1 MTGAWPAAAQ
11 VITSADLQIQGA
23 TFRIVNATAAVQLG
37 SPAII
42 QTSIGGLQNEQAP
55 PFASGIVAT
64 GELIGPGIVTPVPFT
79 IAPGHAFTITGL
91 SQEGTY
97 YLRNVRMMNGAQL
110 LQAASPSLATI
121 TVTNALNATVTVRQ
135 LSADELRK
143 RGITLDATNY
153 DVYEY
158 TFSFLINGQ
167 TVQIP
172 YPVIVNRITHETT
185 PLPAESP
192 YQLPLDQA
200 KAPPRWNPPATIPVD
215 FPEPAD
221 FSPPP
226 QTPDNPDAAPARRPQ
241 IHAAIVIP
249 NSLAVLHEFF
259 AVALVVTNGAPLG
272 SGVELNSITAAID
285 TPNQL
290 RVAKSDPAVSFGQP
304 VSIAGPNN
312 SIILV
317 AQAQGKAE
325 WTLEGLKPG
334 TYTVNLDIKATFH
347 SPGQPDVPLEAT
359 PRASVV
365 VHDARFNI
373 TFSHPDTIRKGLPY
387 STYTFI
393 TNVSDSA
400 KDITLSDG
408 QVPPCSGP
416 GTKANVCRLDTAP
429 SSFPLH
435 LEAGETKSVEYRL
448 QSAITGHVFATAVS
462 IDGDNSAI
470 NSAAFTLDMGVSPT
484 GVPLSPVTLLMP
496 HYAASP
502 FFSEQFIDDQLGFLG
517 IAYSLATAP
526 LNKTTAKFPRL
537 VTSDVFTRA
546 VDIARA
552 GERIF
557 IGEDRRD
564 SLANLSLDL
573 LGNAAPLAEWDQ
585 FRRQEIADP
594 SGDATRAATKA
605 MATELASAFGAD
617 GTFNGM
623 ADRFASATSDRG
635 PYLLAL
641 ARGAKSGSAPSFA
654 IRVDSGSQV
663 LDGITSNWK
672 RDIPYGDLSALDASA
687 EGATLAMIGRAAG
700 AYDLTITPAV
710 SGTSTLD
717 LIIPAADTTK
727 LIRVTA
733 SFSGV
738 VHVHV
743 ANGVATSTDAVTF
756 TTTPVAIAPM
766 RMVAARQD
774 LYLDTDGHVVSV
786 LFNRRL
792 QNAAAD
798 LSPSFGTD
806 VTLDASK
813 YLVSFSGKRIVAGAA
828 LQGDG
833 RIVRV
838 NYDNALSN
846 DAQYTIRAPSLV
858 DATSA
863 QSVVPKV
870 EDRNSALLLGAVLK
884 GDNTPVAGASLKLS
898 TGSGIQY
905 ATSDSAGRFLFE
917 YVPRDVDSNLS
928 GGYDLVATGTA
939 AGQESKVTGSVRL
952 LHTVH
957 QVNVVFL
964 GRGSAKGVVRYEDG
978 TAVASA
984 SVVIGSTLFSQFRSG
999 TTSTLGAYNITDLP
1013 VGPLTFSA
1021 QDAAGNIAYAANELH
1036 GAGELVLQDVTITR
1050 KPFPGTG
1057 TVKGRITRSDTHDP
1071 VAGTHVG
1078 VYSQGYGLK
1087 DGITDS
1093 DGRFTFSKVPS
1104 GFVRVLAEN
1113 YAVAPLSIAVDFDL
1127 KPDETHDVGD
1137 LVLGIV
1143 AAGSLVSIGG
1153 PVTIED
1159 PYVAGN
1165 FSAVPA
1171 AQVQI
1176 AGMPVVT
1183 ADGNGNYRYDAVP
1196 DSFAGKAIRAFD
1208 PKSGRV
1214 ASATLPTN
1222 LSPEGVNNFP
1232 IRITNAAGSGTGTVR
1247 VHLLDATGHPVT
1259 GYHVFEPGFP
1269 RVESSVGGEGIYEFA
1284 NIRVGG
1290 GVDVVAAPA
1299 GVTDPNYGYQFV
1311 QGHAGISFPGQIAAL
1326 TLRLPGQGSVH
1337 GVIKQKTQAGVL
1349 VQLAGQLRMYH
1360 RYWSDAEQNPKQLAR
1375 VVSTDGS
1382 SDAIF
1387 AQVPANESVL
1397 LETLESVGYASTTLT
1412 IGFDGQRVDKTLE
1425 LSTLASVTGRVF
1437 MPDGYTPVAGA
1448 DVELTDSAQN
1458 NHLPTALDGSF
1469 TFQNVAPS
1477 SGYTVI
1483 ANFTQ
1488 NGIYRTARATGTTP
1502 QKGGP
1507 ADAISLILLKQG
1519 AVDGTVV
1526 NANNQPIPF
1535 AKIWMKEVGYPD
1547 RDFGKSTDPQFTDA
1561 NGHFHFGNVFAV
1573 PFRIAAEDPSNPDL
1587 RGSFNGAITD
1597 EAQTVQ
1603 ATVIV
1608 GGAGTGSVTVNVVD
1622 PNNSNQPVANAE
1634 VSLYRGSL
1642 FDFGTTDL
1650 NGNVTFQQVP
1660 AGSNYTAGAYSKALA
1675 KSGASSSFTI
1685 VKDTTAQVRV
1695 TLLFSGEILGVLDDP
1710 QNSNAPVPAAD
1721 VNLYGADYQTRAT
1734 TDAQGA
1740 FDFKGVREGNVQL
1753 TARDPNSIRI
1763 AKSGGAVTSADP
1775 RLTVPLHLEL
1785 TSTVTVKVFLPNDSG
1800 GNSGVLAPNVN
1811 IDVAQNA
1818 PGGKYARSSQTNGA
1832 QFAGLVRK
1840 IGFQVDVQELG
1851 GLSRSYTAGDVFGDT
1866 VAAKEIDIVLA
1877 ATGSVI
1883 VHVQQGSPAVDAP
1896 NVQVTAS
1903 SGGASSSGFTDSS
1916 GRVTLTRLP
1925 LGPNVSIQAK
1935 TLGSQPLTGSTSV
1948 ALTSQSQAANA
1959 TILLGSYGSVTGKV
1973 IAEGG
1978 GASAGTRVFVSYN
1991 GIQLETRTDFT
2002 GTYLF
2007 QGIVTGLSGTTVAL
2021 TYIGPDDNT
2030 VGAAQSVFVPNGGG
2044 VVSAPDVTLDSTPP
2058 RLTAIF
2064 PAENATKVAPDTQLK
2079 FTFSRAVRDDQL
2091 HSGFFKLFD
2100 VGAGTQL
2107 TLTLAS
2113 KQILGD
2119 KSEIVTFS
2127 APAPPAGQHFPLKS
2141 NTLYRTEI
2149 SSELQ
2154 DLANHKLGSNLGASF
2169 TTSDYSNPQV
2179 VKVEPKSPLPKN
2191 NFRIAVTF
2199 SKPLAP
2205 APWQSGGSGVM
2216 QLVPIS
2222 GMGGSVTG
2230 SPLPGQVQL
2239 DPNTGAA
2246 LYFAPNVFLTEA
2258 SYYRLTVSGVLDLE
2272 GRGLVDANGNAI
2284 ASYTQDFFSFDL
2296 TAPGI
2301 TLGNPT
2307 VKNIAI
2313 GDNDPLFHNT
2323 LYRFPAVLTNASDID
2338 TVDFYS
2344 VDGAG
2349 ALTPIGR
2356 STPTSVDIALPTGTT
2371 TFTLKAIA
2379 TDLSGNKANA
2389 TRTWSVTPQPAL
2401 AVSSATI
2408 TPATIYANN
2417 TLTDTVV
2424 ITGGGLDEKVT
2435 VSATIEGSS
2444 TVIASNF
2451 VNITRSTFSADWPS
2465 AAVQLTIPAT
2475 VAGGAHVV
2483 LTEAVSDTRG
2493 GAASHTSNVT
2503 IATDTAAPLM
2513 QALTIEVTSG
2523 TSNSSFHNN
2532 DQFRVHA
2539 FAKDGETGVKQVVFT
2554 VDGVT
2559 YTVTGGTLRS
2569 SGYTEFV
2576 SPSFVVKARNNDLT
2590 MAVNAVATDY
2600 AALSTTATTG
2610 VTYLG
2615 QHDPNAPTAA
2625 WIAPLHDAAWP
2636 ASTTLHVRLRVFA
2649 TSSLQLGGT
2658 FDVPGLSGPQTGS
2671 RSGNEIVLD
2680 LPSFTTPAAGTP
2692 FTIVAHVNDGD
2703 GGHTVDLPISIDL
2716 VDVNQTLHAGDV
2728 IAVDAQHPLSGDS
2741 VLVDGGRLVPHVPV
2755 TLKNLIVLNGG
2766 KVDTVPSTT
2775 LLDQKLD
2782 LTVSG
2787 HLYVDDASSIDV
2799 SKLGY
2804 LGGLQQNADNT
2815 GSNASANG
2823 TTAGRS
2829 TANGAASGASGS
2841 YAGLG
2846 GADAGA
2852 TNAAYGSI
2860 VNPTDLG
2867 SGGAATGTT
2876 RGAQG
2881 GGSASIAGA
2890 AKVVIAG
2897 NVLADGESGAG
2908 LGGAG
2913 SGGSIH
2919 IAGSQIVVG
2928 ALATVSAN
2936 GGDDDGSANTS
2947 RGGGG
2952 GRVSIEATALLD
2964 VDANNGAR
2972 VVAHG
2977 GRNLAGE
2984 GAAVLEGGAG
2994 TIFLRAPGATNGDL
3008 VVSAYDPRNPATTH
3022 STLPAVLAGALNFDH
3037 LTVASRG
3044 LARADAALTIG
3055 GVTDDRTKA
3064 SVDATSVLL
3073 LSTDQPTITVSTAPA
3088 AGSSVIGGTSISAT
3102 YSVTS
3107 LAGVSSVTTTLAPV
3121 VAASSDSYAF
3131 LPSKTFT
3138 KVVNVPSS
3146 ASSGTAT
3153 LTLHVADR
3161 AGRGADTAPLTFNIV
3176 ANTPPAITAFNVNAP
3191 SPLYI
3196 GATIGTTITATDDL
3210 ALSKVSLTSKL
3221 GAQTAVTQT
3230 FTPPANTTS
3239 TTQNFNVAIP
3249 RDATLDGAAVT
3260 LTANAQDAGGDPGTS
3275 SVRTLT
3281 IGHDGIAPA
3290 VTITQPVAGHDPY
3303 LEGSGNLIHVV
3314 AIATDNESGI
3324 KTIIASVE
3332 GGQSVAMTATANPN
3346 EFAADLAI
3354 PAVPGSVNVTRTVTV
3369 TVTDYVNNV
3378 TAPTRSIT
3386 ITPVLDP
3393 SAPVITFLCGT
3404 QGAMFPVGSTV
3415 TLSVTATPGTVGN
3428 PVDSVTFSDGTS
3440 TTFNVTKNGNVYSTT
3455 YTVPNRAEGNN
3466 TITISV
3472 TGTSGSGSQTET
3484 ADITAVT
3491 LDKTIPAGTTVNLG
3505 DLTYDFQNVAV
3516 TSGTVTLIGHHEFKR
3531 LLVLN
3536 GATLTQKTADTTS
3549 AYGLDIKNTLG
3560 MYVGCGSFVSVTS
3573 SGYGTNKSYPGAATP
3588 TGNGGGTHLGYGGG
3602 QSAPTAIYGSVYT
3615 PGEAGSGGNRNG
3627 NGGGIV
3633 HIDAPLLTV
3642 DGKLTANGCGTEI
3655 TGGTGDGCAGGSIW
3669 LVTPALNGSGVVE
3682 AKGGGGL
3689 SGNGGGGAISIEYTT
3704 SIGAIVKNVA
3714 AFGGADTG
3722 GLAGAGT
3729 IYVKQPTGAYGTLT
3743 VNDNGKTG
3751 TTELPSLG
3759 SGTAAAGSSGAL
3771 VVTDRT
3777 ADIPTYFVNHWV
3789 EVTTTSTGAKNVWRI
3804 LSVDNSTASKKF
3816 TLKPN
3821 AGETISIQQGDTW
3834 RGVYRFDAVSIA
3846 ANENLISNDPIL
3858 IGAAGLHTVIGTK
3871 LANTYSNYPNGIT
3884 GDAIDVTGHVQT
3896 TLIKAASLTLEPA
3909 SIVTHASGSSLTLN
3923 VTGALTVKSGAAI
3936 DVSQRGYTSNNQTF
3950 PGAAQPVGN
3959 GGGSHLGYGGG
3970 QASTNA
3976 TFGSVYTPQEFGGAG
3991 NRNGGG
3997 GGAVRITAGS
4007 VANDGTILAN
4017 GCGTALTGGTGD
4029 GCAGGSIWIVA
4040 PSVGGTG
4047 SIEAKGGGGLSGNGG
4062 GGAISI
4068 AYGAATGTLLANVRA
4083 FGGADSGSLAGA
4095 GTIYLKPDSGTFGS
4109 LTVFNNGRGGT
4120 TELPSFGFGSAQSGS
4135 GGAVLITDRA
4145 VNIPTYFV
4153 NHWVEIRD
4161 GTTNALKGIWRIQL
4175 DPTNLKKVTLVPN
4188 SAGDTITVAQG
4199 DTWRGIYRFDDVTLN
4214 GIVLRSGD
4222 RIDGT
4227 IVKQNGATV
4236 IGNNLAPPAIDKT
4249 KITIT
4254 NGALGPVMVG
4264 AANAIVDVDTPVIV
4278 SALNQ
4283 TTATSAGGPLTVAAD
4298 GSFSMPLR
4306 GATGNDIAVFAIDS
4320 NAYPL
4325 QTPPVFIAKLTA
4337 GNVATSP
4344 IATSTMTTD
4353 TNFNARRLAFDN
4365 TTLLVQNY
4373 PVTNSTD
4380 SNKIA
4385 VFDLS
4390 GAAPSRLQTITAPT
4404 NTRDAAV
4411 RNGIAYIAA
4420 AGANLHVYDL
4430 STNPATRTASATG
4443 TGCNDAKSAAVDGN
4457 YVFVG
4462 GAGNCGDGSLA
4473 VFDVTDP
4480 KLPVLLRTQ
4489 ATLAGGSTF
4498 AYTQLIP
4505 YGGYL
4510 IGIQPNGS
4518 AHDVVILDRRDINN
4532 IVVAW
4537 DGTINGIAAFRAS
4550 LQGTTLYVS
4559 GTDGAVAVVDVS
4571 NPTLGVVKSIFSAGS
4586 AAHGIAA
4593 VGTLAFAAADTAGV
4607 VAVNVAD
4614 PVNPAGA
4621 GGFAVT
4627 KAWDVAIRGK
4637 LGMVAAEDALVT
4649 FTAPVGPQVNATK
4662 VSLSFDGHNVTV
4674 TGAPSAILGAAPL
4687 TAEVRDDNSGAKNSG
4702 VAVNADGSFT
4712 TTLTAAA
4719 GDVISVVATDHDTLT
4734 SAAVRVGVVPFGVS
4748 SNFVASVTASGDA
4761 SNFRAQHMSIDAGK
4775 LAVVTASAQ
4784 SNRLVVYDTASLAA
4798 APQVINVAEN
4808 ARDVALKNG
4817 VAYVTAGGSLYTY
4830 DLAVGKSSE
4839 KQVSADCN
4847 QAFSIAVDGSYLFVG
4862 GGGGCTDGRIAVFDI
4877 SSPKS
4882 PIRIDS
4888 GQPTAPSSA
4897 FTQLIPYG
4905 NYLVGIN
4912 PNGAAAT
4919 GTDVVV
4925 IDRQDI
4931 NNLKVFSSV
4940 VIQNMAASRGA
4951 IIGKK
4956 LYVVSD
4962 GKLAVV
4968 DLTNLASIPT
4978 PVVVSTAGTAK
4989 GVAIAGNI
4997 VAVGDGTV
5005 GVSFF
5010 DVSNAA
5016 APRLV
5021 ATQSVGGAVWDVR
5034 FYGGK
5039 LYAAAESGVAVIN
5052 GIVAPPVV
5060 DVSRVTITRGS
5071 SVTVAGS
5078 AGAIA
5083 GTTPITVEVRNVT
5096 TGATISGLA
5105 VAADGSFSTP
5115 ITAVSGDAIAVVATD
5130 ANQLTSGVISV
5141 GVVPFGASSNFV
5153 QITATNGIDAAFR
5166 ARHMAIDGT
5175 TLAVVTYPFGIANNN
5190 TSQSNRLVVY
5200 DTGNINGT
5208 PQVID
5213 VQVTTR
5219 DVAVKNGVAYVAAG
5233 GLLYAYDLAIGKSS
5247 EKTANSDC
5255 TQAVSVAVDGTYAF
5269 VGGGGSCGDGRIT
5282 VFDISNAKV
5291 PVKLGT
5297 GQSTLTAAT
5306 NVYTQL
5312 LPYGNYLVGVNPLG
5326 TTGID
5331 VVVIDRHDVNA
5342 LTAVAQTTIANMGA
5356 FRGAI
5361 IGTSLYVVGDG
5372 KLAIVDLSNPSS
5384 LPAAVTIAAAG
5395 TAKGV
5400 AVAGKIV
5407 AVGDGSAGVSFF
5419 DVSNPAAPRLVGTQP
5434 VGGSAWDVRFAGGKL
5449 YVAAEQGI
5457 AVINGVVAPPV
5468 IDVSRISIARTSNV
5482 VVTGTAA
5489 AITGATPI
5497 SATITNET
5505 AAATA
5510 TVSVAADGSFS
5521 TPITAVSGDVLS
5533 VSATDVNG
5541 NSSSVRIG
5549 VVPFGSS
5556 SSFTQVTGADSSFRA
5571 RHLAMDGSTLAAVT
5585 YPDVTFTSTRV
5596 VVYDTTNMS
5605 TAPRVIAIENTSD
5618 VAVKNGVVYA
5628 AAGGS
5633 LYAYDLATSTV
5644 APAASA
5650 DCSVAR
5656 SVAVDGIY
5664 AFVGGAGGCNDG
5676 RVAVFDLTN
5685 PKVPLRIDNA
5695 QSTLTSGQYVQLIPY
5710 GNYLIGIASGTGT
5723 AVDVAIID
5731 RRDINALKLVS
5742 QTAIAGMAAFRGAVI
5757 GSTLYVVGD
5766 GKLAI
5771 VDLTNTESV
5780 PAPQT
5785 FSTAGTA
5792 KGVAV
5797 AGNIVAVGDGS
5808 AGVTFFDVS
5817 NPASPRLIATQS
5829 VGGTA
5834 WDLRFAGGKLYAA
5847 AEQGIAV
5854 INGTFVPPAID
5865 VARLAITRAGTT
5877 ATVSGTAG
5885 AITAGVTPITAVVKN
5900 ETTGVTVS
5908 GVAIAANGSFS
5919 TAIAAAAGDVISV
5932 NATDGGGRSSLA
5944 IRVGSVPFGVASQV
5958 VISAGTTDAAYR
5970 ARRLS
5975 ADGTTLVAATV
5986 PVTLPNSNTS
5996 QNRKLLVYDTTTMAP
6011 AVLTAAENVRDVAVK
6026 SGVAYVA
6033 AGGTLYTYDLAVGV
6047 SSEKTANTG
6056 CNGVYSVAADASR
6069 VYVGGGGNCNDGH
6082 IAFFDLAN
6090 PKQPAKIV
6098 DKSTVTGIVY
6108 RQLIPYGANQLIGI
6122 SPDLAAGRGH
6132 DVVVIDKSN
6141 VNSLVVVSDTDVA
6154 GINLTRARVSGHY
6167 LYGVG
6172 TNTAATSGAVAIIDL
6187 DNIAAAPVV
6196 ITTPGIPH
6204 SLDVDNAA
6212 HRLFVADGTGGV
6224 TVVDI
6229 TNPATPRVVGTQ
6241 TLGGN
6246 SWDALLSGTKLYLAG
6261 EHVITTIDLN

>member
-1 MTGAWPAAAQ
+1 MTGAMPAAAQ

-42 QTSIGGLQNEQAP
+42 QTSIGGLQNDQAP

-97 YLRNVRMMNGAQL
+97 YLRNVRMMNGTQL

-192 YQLPLDQA
+192 YQLPVDQA

-215 FPEPAD
+215 FPEPANV
-221 FSPPP
+221 SPPP
-226 QTPDNPDAAPARRPQ
+226 QTPDNPDAAPPRRAQ

-304 VSIAGPNN
+304 VTIAGPNN

-373 TFSHPDTIRKGLPY
+373 TFSHPDTIRKNLPY

-408 QVPPCSGP
+408 QIPPCSGP
-416 GTKANVCRLDTAP
+416 GTKANVCRLDSAP

-435 LEAGETKSVEYRL
+435 LETGETKSVEYRL

-470 NSAAFTLDMGVSPT
+470 NSAAFTLDMGVSST

-502 FFSEQFIDDQLGFLG
+502 FFSEPFIDDQLGFLG

-585 FRRQEIADP
+585 FRRQEIADA
-594 SGDATRAATKA
+594 SGDATRAAMKA

-623 ADRFASATSDRG
+623 ADRFATATSDRG

-641 ARGAKSGSAPSFA
+641 AHGAKNGSAPSFA

-672 RDIPYGDLSALDASA
+672 RDIPYGDVNALEASS
-687 EGATLAMIGRAAG
+687 ESATLAMIGRAAG
-700 AYDLTITPAV
+700 AYDLTITPAITGAQ
-710 SGTSTLD
+710 SAGGTLD
-717 LIIPAADTTK
+717 LIIPAADTTR
-727 LIRVTA
+727 LVRVTA
-733 SFSGV
+733 PFSGV
-738 VHVHV
+738 VHVHI
-743 ANGVATSTDAVTF
+743 ANGVATSSDPVTF

-774 LYLDTDGHVVSV
+774 LYLDSDGHVVSV

-798 LSPSFGTD
+798 LSPSFDSD

-813 YLVSFSGKRIVAGAA
+813 YGVSFSGKRVVAGAA

-833 RIVRV
+833 RIVRL

-858 DATSA
+858 DASSA
-863 QSVVPKV
+863 QSIVPKI

-884 GDNTPVAGASLKLS
+884 GDNTPVSGASLKL
-898 TGSGIQY
+898 TTASGIQY

-978 TAVASA
+978 TAVANA

-999 TTSTLGAYNITDLP
+999 TTSALGAYNITDLP

-1057 TVKGRITRSDTHDP
+1057 TVKGRITRSDTHEP
-1071 VAGTHVG
+1071 VAGTRVG
-1078 VYSQGYGLK
+1078 AYSQGYGLK
-1087 DGITDS
+1087 DGTTDV
-1093 DGRFTFSKVPS
+1093 DGRFTFTKVPS
-1104 GFVRVLAEN
+1104 GFVTVLAEN
-1113 YAVAPLSIAVDFDL
+1113 YAVAPRSIAVDFDL
-1127 KPDETHDVGD
+1127 KPDETRDVGD

-1143 AAGSLVSIGG
+1143 ASGSLVSIGG

-1159 PYVAGN
+1159 PYIAGA

-1183 ADGNGNYRYDAVP
+1183 ADSGGNYRYDAVP
-1196 DSFAGKAIRAFD
+1196 DSFAGKSIRAFD

-1222 LSPEGVNNFP
+1222 LSAQGVNNFP
-1232 IRITNAAGSGTGTVR
+1232 ITITNATGSGSGTVR
-1247 VHLLDATGHPVT
+1247 VHLIDATGHPVT

-1269 RVESSVGGEGIYEFA
+1269 RVESTVGGEGIYEFA
-1284 NIRVGG
+1284 NVRVGG
-1290 GVDVVAAPA
+1290 SVDVVAAPA
-1299 GVTDPNYGYQFV
+1299 GVTDPNYGYQFT
-1311 QGHAGISFPGQIAAL
+1311 QGHVGVSFPGQIAAL

-1349 VQLAGQLRMYH
+1349 VQVAGQLRMYH
-1360 RYWSDAEQNPKQLAR
+1360 RYWSDAEQNPKQLSR
-1375 VVSTDGS
+1375 VMSTDGS

-1387 AQVPANESVL
+1387 AQVPANESVV
-1397 LETLESVGYASTTLT
+1397 LETLESVGYASTSLV
-1412 IGFDGQRVDKTLE
+1412 ILFDGQRVDKTLE

-1448 DVELTDSAQN
+1448 DVELTDGAQDV
-1458 NHLPTALDGSF
+1458 HLPTALDGSF

-1477 SGYTVI
+1477 AGYTVI
-1483 ANFTQ
+1483 ATFTQ
-1488 NGIYRTARATGTTP
+1488 NGTYRTARATGTTP
-1502 QKGGP
+1502 VKGGP

-1526 NANNQPIPF
+1526 NAGNQPLPF

-1573 PFRIAAEDPSNPDL
+1573 PFRITAEDPTNPDL
-1587 RGSFNGAITD
+1587 KGSFNGAITD

-1603 ATVIV
+1603 ATVVV

-1660 AGSNYTAGAYSKALA
+1660 AGTGFTAGAYSKALA

-1740 FDFKGVREGNVQL
+1740 FDFKGVREGKVDL

-1763 AKSGGAVTSADP
+1763 AKSGGSVTSADP
-1775 RLTVPLHLEL
+1775 RLTVPLHLEP
-1785 TSTVTVKVFLPNDSG
+1785 TSTLTVKVFLPNDSG

-1818 PGGKYARSSQTNGA
+1818 PGGKYGRSSQTNGA
-1832 QFAGLVRK
+1832 QFPGLVRK

-1851 GLSRSYTAGDVFGDT
+1851 GLNRSYTAGDVFADT

-1877 ATGSVI
+1877 ATGTVI

-1903 SGGASSSGFTDSS
+1903 SGGASSSGFTDST

-1935 TLGSQPLTGSTSV
+1935 TLGSQPLTGSTSL
-1948 ALTSQSQAANA
+1948 ALTSQTQAANA

-1991 GIQLETRTDFT
+1991 GIQLETRTDST

-2044 VVSAPDVTLDSTPP
+2044 VVTAPDVTLDSTPP

-2064 PAENATKVAPDTQLK
+2064 PADNATKVAPDTQLK

-2091 HSGFFKLFD
+2091 NNGFFKLFD

-2113 KQILGD
+2113 KQTLAD

-2127 APAPPAGQHFPLKS
+2127 PPAPPAGQHFPLKS

-2191 NFRIAVTF
+2191 NFRLAVTF

-2222 GMGGSVTG
+2222 AMGGSVTG

-2239 DPNTGAA
+2239 DPNTGAT

-2313 GDNDPLFHNT
+2313 GDSDPLFHHT

-2338 TVDFYS
+2338 KVEFYS

-2349 ALTPIGR
+2349 ALTPISR
-2356 STPTSVDIALPTGTT
+2356 STSTSVDIALPTGTT

-2379 TDLSGNKANA
+2379 SDLSGNKANA

-2401 AVSSATI
+2401 AVTSATI
-2408 TPATIYANN
+2408 TPATIYGNN
-2417 TLTDTVV
+2417 TLTDTLV

-2435 VSATIEGSS
+2435 VSATLEGSS

-2451 VNITRSTFSADWPS
+2451 VNLTRSTFSAEWPS
-2465 AAVQLTIPAT
+2465 AAVTLTIPAT
-2475 VAGGAHVV
+2475 IAGGAHVV

-2503 IATDTAAPLM
+2503 IATDTAAPVM

-2539 FAKDGETGVKQVVFT
+2539 FTKDGETGVKQVVFT
-2554 VDGVT
+2554 VDGVA
-2559 YTVTGGTLRS
+2559 YTVTSGTLRS

-2576 SPSFVVKARNNDLT
+2576 STAFTVKARNNDLT

-2636 ASTTLHVRLRVFA
+2636 ANTTLHVKLRVFA

-2658 FDVPGLSGPQTGS
+2658 FDVPGLTGAQTGS

-2703 GGHTVDLPISIDL
+2703 GGRTVDLPISIDL

-2728 IAVDAQHPLSGDS
+2728 IAVDAQHPLTGDS

-2755 TLKNLIVLNGG
+2755 TLKNLIALNGG

-2787 HLYVDDASSIDV
+2787 HLYVDDTSSIDV

-2815 GSNASANG
+2815 GSNSSANG
-2823 TTAGRS
+2823 TTAGRN
-2829 TANGAASGASGS
+2829 TANGATSGASGS

-2846 GADAGA
+2846 GADAGV

-2860 VNPTDLG
+2860 ANPTDLG
-2867 SGGAATGTT
+2867 SGGAASGTT
-2876 RGAQG
+2876 RGGQG

-2897 NVLADGESGAG
+2897 NVLADGESGSG

-2936 GGDDDGSANTS
+2936 GGDDDGSSNAS

-2952 GRVSIEATALLD
+2952 GRVSIEAAAL
-2964 VDANNGAR
+2964 VDIDTNNGAR

-2994 TIFLRAPGATNGDL
+2994 TIFLRAPGAANGDL

-3022 STLPAVLAGALNFDH
+3022 STLPAVLAGTLNFDH
-3037 LTVASRG
+3037 LTVASRA
-3044 LARADAALTIG
+3044 LARADAPLTIG
-3055 GVTDDRTKA
+3055 GVADDRSKA
-3064 SVDATSVLL
+3064 SVDAASVLL
-3073 LSTDQPTITVSTAPA
+3073 LSTDQPTITVNTVPA
-3088 AGSSVIGGTSISAT
+3088 SGSSVIGGSSISAT

-3107 LAGVSSVTTTLAPV
+3107 LAGVSSVTTMLAPV
-3121 VAASSDSYAF
+3121 VAGSSDSYAF
-3131 LPSKTFT
+3131 LASKTFT
-3138 KVVNVPSS
+3138 KVINVPSNA
-3146 ASSGTAT
+3146 ASGSAT

-3176 ANTPPAITAFNVNAP
+3176 ANTPPAITAFNVTAP

-3196 GATIGTTITATDDL
+3196 GTSIATSIAATDDL
-3210 ALSKVSLTSKL
+3210 ALTKVSLTSKL
-3221 GAQTAVTQT
+3221 GAQTAVTQS

-3239 TTQNFNVAIP
+3239 TTQNFSVAIP
-3249 RDATLDGAAVT
+3249 KDPTLDGATVT
-3260 LTANAQDAGGDPGTS
+3260 LTANAQDAAGAPGTS

-3281 IGHDGIAPA
+3281 IDHDSIAAA
-3290 VTITQPVAGHDPY
+3290 VTISEPATNHAPY
-3303 LEGSGNLIHVV
+3303 LEGSTQPIHVV

-3332 GGQSVAMTATANPN
+3332 GGQSVAMTPTANPN
-3346 EFAADLAI
+3346 EFAADLAV
-3354 PAVPGSVNVTRTVTV
+3354 PAVPGSVNVTRNVTV

-3378 TAPTRSIT
+3378 TAPARSIT

-3404 QGAMFPVGSTV
+3404 QGAMFPVGATV

-3428 PVDSVTFSDGTS
+3428 PVDGVSLTDGT
-3440 TTFNVTKNGNVYSTT
+3440 TTTPMTKNGNVYSAP

-3472 TGTSGSGSQTET
+3472 TGTSGSGSQTEI

-3491 LDKTIPAGTTVNLG
+3491 IDKTIPAGTTVNLG

-3531 LLVLN
+3531 LLVLT
-3536 GATLTQKTADTTS
+3536 GATLTQKSADTTS
-3549 AYGLDIKNTLG
+3549 AYGLDIKTTLG
-3560 MYVGCGSFVSVTS
+3560 MYVACGSFVSVNS

-3588 TGNGGGTHLGYGGG
+3588 SGSGGGTHIGYGGG
-3602 QSAPTAIYGSVYT
+3602 QTAPSAIYGSVYT

-3627 NGGGIV
+3627 SGGGIV

-3655 TGGTGDGCAGGSIW
+3655 TAGTGDGCAGGSIW

-3682 AKGGGGL
+3682 AKGGGGQ
-3689 SGNGGGGAISIEYTT
+3689 SGNGGGGAISIEYAS
-3704 SIGAIVKNVA
+3704 SIGSIVKNVA

-3729 IYVKQPTGAYGTLT
+3729 IYVKQPAAAYGTLT
-3743 VNDNGKTG
+3743 VNDNGKSG

-3804 LSVDNSTASKKF
+3804 VSVDNSTASKKF

-3834 RGVYRFDAVSIA
+3834 RGVYRFDAVTVA

-3858 IGAAGLHTVIGTK
+3858 ISAAGLHTVIGTR
-3871 LANTYSNYPNGIT
+3871 LANVYSNYPNGIT
-3884 GDAIDVTGHVQT
+3884 GDAIDITGHVQT
-3896 TLIKAASLTLEPA
+3896 PLIKAASLTLEPA
-3909 SIVTHASGSSLTLN
+3909 SILTHANGSTLTLN

-3950 PGAAQPVGN
+3950 PGAASPSGS

-3970 QASTNA
+3970 QTSINA
-3976 TFGSVYTPQEFGGAG
+3976 TFGSVYTPQEFGSAG

-4007 VANDGTILAN
+4007 LASDGNILAN

-4047 SIEAKGGGGLSGNGG
+4047 SVEAKGGGGLSGNGG

-4068 AYGAATGTLLANVRA
+4068 AYGAASGTLLANVRA
-4083 FGGADSGSLAGA
+4083 FGGADTGSLAGA

-4145 VNIPTYFV
+4145 VNIPAYFA
-4153 NHWVEIRD
+4153 NHWLEIRD
-4161 GTTNALKGIWRIQL
+4161 GATNALKGTWRIL
-4175 DPTNLKKVTLVPN
+4175 SVDTTNLKKVTLAPN
-4188 SAGDTITVAQG
+4188 TAGETISVAQG
-4199 DTWRGIYRFDDVTLN
+4199 DTWRGVYRFDDVTLN

-4236 IGNNLAPPAIDKT
+4236 IGNNLAPPAIDPT

-4283 TTATSAGGPLTVAAD
+4283 TTSAPAGGPLTVAAN
-4298 GSFSMPLR
+4298 GSFSVPLR
-4306 GATGNDIAVFAIDS
+4306 GAIGNDIAVFAADS

-4337 GNVATSP
+4337 DNVATSP
-4344 IATSTMTTD
+4344 IATSTMTSD
-4353 TNFNARRLAFDN
+4353 TNFRARRLAFDN

-4373 PVTNSTD
+4373 PDSTD
-4380 SNKIA
+4380 TNKVA

-4390 GAAPSRLQTITAPT
+4390 GATPSRQQTITAPT

-4411 RNGIAYIAA
+4411 RNNIAYIAA

-4430 STNPATRTASATG
+4430 STNPATLTASISSSI
-4443 TGCNDAKSAAVDGN
+4443 GCNDARSVAVDGN
-4457 YVFVG
+4457 YVFLG
-4462 GAGNCGDGSLA
+4462 GAGNCGDGRLA
-4473 VFDVTDP
+4473 IFDITDP

-4510 IGIQPNGS
+4510 IGIQPNGG

-4537 DGTINGIAAFRAS
+4537 DGTINGVAAFRAS

-4571 NPTLGVVKSIFSAGS
+4571 NPSLGVVKSIFSAGS

-4593 VGTLAFAAADTAGV
+4593 AGTLAFAAADTAGV
-4607 VAVNVAD
+4607 VAVNAAD
-4614 PVNPAGA
+4614 PVNPVGA

-4637 LGMVAAEDALVT
+4637 LGIVAAEDALVT
-4649 FTAPVGPQVNATK
+4649 FTAPVGPQVNAGK

-4674 TGAPSAILGAAPL
+4674 TGAPSAILGSAPL
-4687 TAEVRDDNSGAKNSG
+4687 TAEVRDDTSGAKNSG

-4719 GDVISVVATDHDTLT
+4719 GDAISVVATDHDALT
-4734 SAAVRVGVVPFGVS
+4734 SAPVRVGVVPFGAN

-4761 SNFRAQHMSIDAGK
+4761 TNFRAQHMSIDGGK

-4784 SNRLVVYDTASLAA
+4784 SQRLLIYDAANLAN
-4798 APQVINVAEN
+4798 PPLNITVPTK
-4808 ARDVALKNG
+4808 ARDVVLKNG
-4817 VAYVTAGGSLYTY
+4817 VAYVAAGGLMYAY
-4830 DLAVGKSSE
+4830 DLATGTKTGEVNSNCTE
-4839 KQVSADCN
+4839 AW
-4847 QAFSIAVDGSYLFVG
+4847 SIAVDGSYLFISG
-4862 GGGGCTDGRIAVFDI
+4862 GGNCNDGRIAVADV
-4877 SSPKS
+4877 SDPKS
-4882 PIRIDS
+4882 PVKIDS
-4888 GQPTAPSSA
+4888 AQGTAASSV
-4897 FTQLIPYG
+4897 FTHLIPYG
-4905 NYLVGIN
+4905 NYLIGIN
-4912 PNGAAAT
+4912 PNGAAAS

-4931 NNLKVFSSV
+4931 NNLKVLSTA
-4940 VIQNMAASRGA
+4940 VIANMTGYRGA
-4951 IIGKK
+4951 IIGKT
-4956 LYVVSD
+4956 LYVVND
-4962 GKLAVV
+4962 GKMAVV
-4968 DLTNLASIPT
+4968 DLTNPASIPQ
-4978 PVVVSTAGTAK
+4978 PIVVSTAGTAK
-4989 GVAIAGNI
+4989 GVAVAGK
-4997 VAVGDGTV
+4997 VAAVGDGTV

-5010 DVSNAA
+5010 DVSNSA

-5021 ATQSVGGAVWDVR
+5021 GTQPVGGAVWDVR

-5052 GIVAPPVV
+5052 GIVTPPVV
-5060 DVSRVTITRGS
+5060 DVSRITITRGS
-5071 SVTVAGS
+5071 SVAVAGT
-5078 AGAIA
+5078 AGAIG

-5115 ITAVSGDAIAVVATD
+5115 ITAASGDAIAVVATD
-5130 ANQLTSGVISV
+5130 ANQLTSGTINV

-5153 QITATNGIDAAFR
+5153 QITGIDSAFR

-5175 TLAVVTYPFGIANNN
+5175 TLAVVTYPFVIADGTTSKSTRLLVYN
-5190 TSQSNRLVVY
+5190 TTNLSSA
-5200 DTGNINGT
+5200 

-5213 VQVTTR
+5213 VQVDTR

-5233 GLLYAYDLAIGKSS
+5233 GLLYAYDLALGKSS
-5247 EKTANSDC
+5247 EKSANTDC
-5255 TQAVSVAVDGTYAF
+5255 TQAVSVAIDGTYAF
-5269 VGGGGSCGDGRIT
+5269 VGDGGGCGDGRIT
-5282 VFDISNAKV
+5282 VFDISNPKV

-5297 GQSTLTAAT
+5297 GQPTLSAAT

-5331 VVVIDRHDVNA
+5331 VVMIDRRDVNA
-5342 LTAVAQTTIANMGA
+5342 LTAVAQTTIANMAA

-5372 KLAIVDLSNPSS
+5372 KLAIVDLSNPTS
-5384 LPAAVTIAAAG
+5384 LPAPVTISTAG

-5468 IDVSRISIARTSNV
+5468 IDVSRITITRTSNV
-5482 VVTGTAA
+5482 TVAGIAG

-5497 SATITNET
+5497 AATITNET
-5505 AAATA
+5505 SNATA
-5510 TVSVAADGSFS
+5510 AVSIASDGSFS
-5521 TPITAVSGDVLS
+5521 TATTAVSGDVLS
-5533 VSATDVNG
+5533 VRATDVNG

-5549 VVPFGSS
+5549 VVPFGSN
-5556 SSFTQVTGADSSFRA
+5556 SSFTQITGADSGFRA
-5571 RHLAMDGSTLAAVT
+5571 RHLAIDGSTLAAVT
-5585 YPDVTFTSTRV
+5585 YPDAFTSSRL
-5596 VVYDTTNMS
+5596 VVYDTNNMS
-5605 TAPRVIAIENTSD
+5605 TAPRVIATENTSD

-5633 LYAYDLATSTV
+5633 LYAYDLATNTV
-5644 APAASA
+5644 APAAPA
-5650 DCSVAR
+5650 NCTVAR

-5685 PKVPLRIDNA
+5685 PKVPLRIDDA
-5695 QSTLTSGQYVQLIPY
+5695 QTTLSSGGQYVQLIPY
-5710 GNYLIGIASGTGT
+5710 GNYLIGINAGSGT
-5723 AVDVAIID
+5723 AADVAIID

-5742 QTAIAGMAAFRGAVI
+5742 QIAIAGMAAFRGAVI

-5771 VDLTNTESV
+5771 VDLTNPASV
-5780 PAPQT
+5780 PVPQT
-5785 FSTAGTA
+5785 VATAGTA

-5808 AGVTFFDVS
+5808 SGVTFFDVT

-5854 INGTFVPPAID
+5854 INGTFVPPVID
-5865 VARLAITRAGTT
+5865 VARVAITRAGTT
-5877 ATVSGTAG
+5877 VTVSGTAG
-5885 AITAGVTPITAVVKN
+5885 AVTAGVAPITALVKN
-5900 ETTGVTVS
+5900 ETSGVTVS
-5908 GVAIAANGSFS
+5908 GVAVAANGSFT
-5919 TAIAAAAGDVISV
+5919 TAIAAAAGDVISI
-5932 NATDGGGRSSLA
+5932 NGTDGDGRSSLA

-5958 VISAGTTDAAYR
+5958 LINAATTDAAFR
-5970 ARRLS
+5970 ARRL
-5975 ADGTTLVAATV
+5975 AVDGTTLVAATL
-5986 PVTLPNSNTS
+5986 PVTLPNATS
-5996 QNRKLLVYDTTTMAP
+5996 QNRKLLIYDTATMAAP
-6011 AVLTAAENVRDVAVK
+6011 TVLIAAENVRDVAVK

-6033 AGGTLYTYDLAVGV
+6033 AGGTIYTYDLAVGV
-6047 SSEKTANTG
+6047 SSEKNAPTG
-6056 CNGVYSVAADASR
+6056 CNGVYSVAFDATR
-6069 VYVGGGGNCNDGH
+6069 AYAGGGSNCLDGR
-6082 IAFFDLAN
+6082 IAFYDLAN
-6090 PKQPAKIV
+6090 PKQPVKIV

-6108 RQLIPYGANQLIGI
+6108 TQLIPYGANQLIGI
-6122 SPDLAAGRGH
+6122 SPDLAGGRGH

-6141 VNSLVVVSDTDVA
+6141 VNSPLVVSDTDVA

-6172 TNTAATSGAVAIIDL
+6172 TNTGATSGAVAIIDL
-6187 DNIAAAPVV
+6187 DNVAAAPVL
-6196 ITTPGIPH
+6196 IATPGIPR

-6212 HRLFVADGTGGV
+6212 HRLFIADGTGGV

-6246 SWDALLSGTKLYLAG
+6246 SWDALISGTKLYLAG
-6261 EHVITTIDLN
+6261 EHVISTIDLN